1 VPVYL
6 VRTALIYSL
15 LFFVRAFSGAVK
27 SGAATSLRLLEP
39 SKGCTM
45 LLHFPEGASQMAR
58 VDSRDD
64 GSDLDSG
71 IR

>member
-1 VPVYL
+1 M
-6 VRTALIYSL
+6 
-15 LFFVRAFSGAVK
+15 
-27 SGAATSLRLLEP
+27 RLLEP

-71 IR
+71 IRYAS